1 MALSRTFSFLVLL
14 AALAV
19 GTNAAAQHLTYAEWQ
34 ERSAKD
40 LRLLPRYG
48 NQEKTAEQVLA
59 DTVLVQRVME
69 SEPDRRKA

>member
-1 MALSRTFSFLVLL
+1 MALSRTFSSLVLL

-19 GTNAAAQHLTYAEWQ
+19 CTNAAAQHLTYAEWQ

-48 NQEKTAEQVLA
+48 NKDKTAEQV
-59 DTVLVQRVME
+59 
-69 SEPDRRKA
+69 